1 MSDSEKET
9 GKHSRT
15 EKALAP
21 LAFLTGIPT
30 NPLATPLLS
39 NAPEGL
45 AFVCA
50 ASTAAEADLIRQML
64 RDAGF
69 AVEHVAASATGVFG
83 TTGNANVYVHTDEEK
98 EAREF
103 LSQLLEK
110 NAGERNPE
118 E

>member
-9 GKHSRT
+9 GEHSRT
-15 EKALAP
+15 EKAFVP
-21 LAFLTGIPT
+21 LAFLAGTPT
-30 NPLATPLLS
+30 NPHAAPLLS

-50 ASTAAEADLIRQML
+50 APTAAEADLIRQML

-69 AVEHVAASATGVFG
+69 TVEHVAASATGVFG
-83 TTGNANVYVHTDEEK
+83 TTGNANVYVHAGEEA

-110 NAGERNPE
+110 SAEKRDPE